1 MLRTQAKHN
10 VCMISVCVQDQAEFA
25 QMEENLLKL
34 VNGPVLNTDDKK
46 TIGTRKRYGIAA
58 DVIYGIG
65 GVKGAIE
72 NIDNPQVS

>member
-1 MLRTQAKHN
+1 
-10 VCMISVCVQDQAEFA
+10 
-25 QMEENLLKL
+25 MEENLLKL